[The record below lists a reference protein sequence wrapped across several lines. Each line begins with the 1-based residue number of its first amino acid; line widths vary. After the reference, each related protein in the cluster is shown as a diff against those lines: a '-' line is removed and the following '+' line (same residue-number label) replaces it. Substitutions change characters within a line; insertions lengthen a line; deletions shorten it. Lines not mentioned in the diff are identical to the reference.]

1 MNKIANEQVENFT
14 AEAQR
19 SVEQGVEQ
27 MSKGF
32 EDVTQFGQDNVE
44 AFVASGKVV
53 AKATED
59 MNAEIMAYS
68 KKAYEDAMAASKEM
82 AAARSV
88 TEFFEK
94 NTNFAKSS
102 FEGFVAQATR
112 MNEMYSVA
120 ARDAFAPLNARFTA
134 AAEIVK
140 TDRR

>member
-1 MNKIANEQVENFT
+1 MNKIANEQVETFT
-14 AEAQR
+14 NEAKR
-19 SVEQGVEQ
+19 SMEEGVER

-32 EDVTQFGQDNVE
+32 EDVTQFGQENVE

-53 AKATED
+53 AKAAED
-59 MNAEIMAYS
+59 MNAEVMAYQ
-68 KKAYEDAMAASKEM
+68 KKAYEDAMAASKEL
-82 AAARSV
+82 ASAKSI

-94 NTNFAKSS
+94 NTAFAKAS

-120 ARDAFAPLNARFTA
+120 AKDAFAPLNARFTA

-140 TDRR
+140 TNRA

>member
-14 AEAQR
+14 NEAKRSMEENVQR
-19 SVEQGVEQ
+19 

-44 AFVASGKVV
+44 AMVASGKIV
-53 AKATED
+53 AKAAED
-59 MNAEIMAYS
+59 MNAEVMAYS
-68 KKAYEDAMAASKEM
+68 KKAYEDAMAASKEL
-82 AAARSV
+82 ASAKSV

-94 NTNFAKSS
+94 NTAFAKAS

-120 ARDAFAPLNARFTA
+120 AKDAFAPLNQRFTA
-134 AAEIVK
+134 AAEVVK
-140 TDRR
+140 TTRV